1 MKTVVMGILAHV
13 DAGKTTLSEAMLYES
28 GVIRSI
34 GRVDKGNTFLERDI
48 QERERGITIF
58 SKQARFMWEDTE
70 VVLLDTPGHVDFSA
84 ETERTLQVLDA
95 AVLVISASD
104 GVQGHTMTLWKL
116 LKSYGI
122 PVFLFVNKMDQPD
135 TDRGRLLAEL
145 QQRLSPECI
154 DFTDTASEE
163 FFDSVAMCGERAME
177 QYLDSGTIEREEIIT
192 LIRERKLYPCF
203 FGAALKQKGV
213 LELLDGLSHYGS
225 AGRYHEEFG
234 ARIYKITRDT
244 QGNRLTHMKITG
256 GELRV
261 KAVLSG
267 QDKTGS
273 SWQEKV
279 NQIRCYCGEKY
290 ELCEAAPAGSICT
303 VTGLTGTYA
312 GEGLGVEQEER
323 IPLLEPVLSYRVI
336 PENVGDIN
344 VIIDK
349 LQLLEEEDPLLRTEW
364 NVHTKELTAHVMG
377 PVQLEVLERLLKE
390 RYDMSVT
397 FGKGR
402 ILYKETIRAGSAP
415 VEGVGHYEPL
425 RHYAEVHLLL
435 QPGEPGSG
443 FVCDADCSE
452 DLLERNWQRLIL
464 THLREK
470 EYRGVLT
477 GAPVTDIHVTLKSGK
492 AHLKHTEGGD
502 FRQATYRAVRQG
514 LMQAQVQLLEPY
526 MEFRLELPEEYVGRA
541 MTDLA
546 NLGATFTNEAGTEGS
561 CILNGRAPM
570 ETIADYGQMVIAYTR
585 GQGIWSMN
593 FDGYGPCHNP
603 EEVIAGSG
611 YDAERDVA
619 NTADSV
625 FCAHG
630 AGFVVPW
637 YEVPQYMQL
646 PSVLSESREIN
657 NVSYVI
663 NRESKTSA
671 DMAIG
676 TEEVDAIIARSGGA
690 NRRKDKQEYGWQSR
704 QASRLVSADALSS
717 ADGSVKQSVQ
727 GTADRQEKPY
737 EYRPKKRKEG
747 YVLVDGYN
755 VIFAWEELK
764 ATAGVNLDGAR
775 GQLLD
780 LLCNYQAIDGR
791 ELIAVFDAY
800 RLQGHPTECLD
811 YHNIH
816 VVYTKEAETAD
827 HYIERFTHEYAK
839 KYDITVVTSDG
850 LEQMII
856 LGQGCQRVSS
866 REFEQL
872 VKQASREAVEN
883 FEADMQRERRFG
895 VPFPEI
901 P

>member
-1 MKTVVMGILAHV
+1 MRTIVMGILAHV
-13 DAGKTTLSEAMLYES
+13 DAGKTTLSEAMLHAG
-28 GVIRSI
+28 GVIRSV

-58 SKQARFMWEDTE
+58 SKQARFTWGDTE
-70 VVLLDTPGHVDFSA
+70 LVLLDTPGHVDFSA
-84 ETERTLQVLDA
+84 EAERTLQVLDA

-135 TDRGRLLAEL
+135 TDRERLLAEL
-145 QQRLSPECI
+145 QRRLSAECI
-154 DFTDTASEE
+154 DFTDTASES

-177 QYLDSGTIEREEIIT
+177 QYLNSGTVEREEIVS
-192 LIRERKLYPCF
+192 LIRERKLFPCY
-203 FGAALKQKGV
+203 FGAALKQEGV
-213 LELLDGLSHYGS
+213 RELLDGISLYGS
-225 AGRYHEEFG
+225 PVGCHEEFG
-234 ARIYKITRDT
+234 ARVYKITRDA

-261 KAVLSG
+261 KTMLSG
-267 QDKTGS
+267 QDRES
-273 SWQEKV
+273 NCWQEKV

-290 ELCEAAPAGSICT
+290 ELCEVAPAGSICT

-312 GEGLGVEQEER
+312 GEGLGVEKKER
-323 IPLLEPVLSYRVI
+323 VPLLEPVLSYRVI
-336 PENVGDIN
+336 PENEGDIS
-344 VIIDK
+344 VIIEK
-349 LQLLEEEDPLLRTEW
+349 LRLLEEEDPLLRTEW
-364 NVHTKELTAHVMG
+364 NVHTRELTAHVMG
-377 PVQLEVLERLLKE
+377 PVQLEILERLLKE
-390 RYDMSVT
+390 RYDISVT
-397 FGKGR
+397 SGKGR
-402 ILYKETIRAGSAP
+402 ILYKETIQSDSAP

-452 DLLERNWQRLIL
+452 DILERNWQRLVL
-464 THLREK
+464 THLSEK

-514 LMQAQVQLLEPY
+514 LMQAQCQLLEPY

-546 NLGATFTNEAGTEGS
+546 NLGAAFTNEAGEEGS

-570 ETIADYGQMVIAYTR
+570 QTIADYGQMVIAYTKGR
-585 GQGIWSMN
+585 GIWSMN
-593 FDGYGPCHNP
+593 FDGYGPCHNE
-603 EEVIAGSG
+603 EEVIAQSG
-611 YDAERDVA
+611 YDPERDVA

-637 YEVPQYMQL
+637 YEVPKYMQL
-646 PSVLSESREIN
+646 PSVLEKQQEEKILQVIKRERN
-657 NVSYVI
+657 ASMDL
-663 NRESKTSA
+663 A
-671 DMAIG
+671 LG
-676 TEEVDAIIARSGGA
+676 TEEVDAIIERSGSA
-690 NRRKDKQEYGWQSR
+690 NRRKDKQEYGWQNRPVSR
-704 QASRLVSADALSS
+704 TVDASVSLA
-717 ADGSVKQSVQ
+717 GNTVR
-727 GTADRQEKPY
+727 TEKPY
-737 EYRPKKRKEG
+737 EYRPKKRKEE

-764 ATAGVNLDGAR
+764 ATADVNIDGAR

-791 ELIAVFDAY
+791 ELIVVFDAY

-856 LGQGCQRVSS
+856 IGQGCQLVSS

-872 VKQASREAVEN
+872 VKRVARETIEN
-883 FEADMQRERRFG
+883 FEADSQRERRFG

>member
-1 MKTVVMGILAHV
+1 MRTIVMGILAHV
-13 DAGKTTLSEAMLYES
+13 DAGKTTLSEAMLHAG
-28 GVIRSI
+28 GVIRSV

-58 SKQARFMWEDTE
+58 SKQARFTWGDTE
-70 VVLLDTPGHVDFSA
+70 LVLLDTPGHVDFSA
-84 ETERTLQVLDA
+84 EAERTLQVLDI

-135 TDRGRLLAEL
+135 TDRERLLAEL
-145 QQRLSPECI
+145 QRRLSAECI
-154 DFTDTASEE
+154 DFTDTASES

-177 QYLDSGTIEREEIIT
+177 QYLNSGTVEREEIVP
-192 LIRERKLYPCF
+192 LIRERKLFPCY
-203 FGAALKQKGV
+203 FGAALKQEGV
-213 LELLDGLSHYGS
+213 RELLDGMSLYGS
-225 AGRYHEEFG
+225 PVGCHEEFG
-234 ARIYKITRDT
+234 ARVYKITRDA

-261 KAVLSG
+261 KTMLSG
-267 QDKTGS
+267 RDREGNC
-273 SWQEKV
+273 WQEKV

-290 ELCEAAPAGSICT
+290 ELCEVMPAGGICT

-312 GEGLGVEQEER
+312 GEGLGIEKKEHA
-323 IPLLEPVLSYRVI
+323 PLLEPVLSYRVI
-336 PENVGDIN
+336 PENEGDIS
-344 VIIDK
+344 VIIEK
-349 LQLLEEEDPLLRTEW
+349 LHLLEEEDPLLRTEW
-364 NVHTKELTAHVMG
+364 NVHTRELTAHVMG
-377 PVQLEVLERLLKE
+377 PVQLEILERLLKE
-390 RYDMSVT
+390 RYDTSVT
-397 FGKGR
+397 FGRGR
-402 ILYKETIRAGSAP
+402 ILYKETIQLGSAP

-452 DLLERNWQRLIL
+452 DLLERNWQRLVL
-464 THLREK
+464 THLSEK

-514 LMQAQVQLLEPY
+514 LMQAQCQLLEPY

-546 NLGATFTNEAGTEGS
+546 NLGAAFTNEAGEEGS

-570 ETIADYGQMVIAYTR
+570 QTIADYGQMVIAYTKGR
-585 GQGIWSMN
+585 GIWSMN
-593 FDGYGPCHNP
+593 FDGYGPCHNE
-603 EEVIAGSG
+603 EEVIAQSG
-611 YDAERDVA
+611 YDPERDVA

-646 PSVLSESREIN
+646 PSVLEKQQEEKILQVIKGER
-657 NVSYVI
+657 NVSM
-663 NRESKTSA
+663 
-671 DMAIG
+671 DMALG

-690 NRRKDKQEYGWQSR
+690 NRRKDKQEYGWQNRPVSR
-704 QASRLVSADALSS
+704 TVGASSDPASGSS
-717 ADGSVKQSVQ
+717 AGDAVR
-727 GTADRQEKPY
+727 TEKPY
-737 EYRPKKRKEG
+737 EYRPKKRKEE

-764 ATAGVNLDGAR
+764 ATADVNIDGAR

-791 ELIAVFDAY
+791 ELIVVFDAY

-856 LGQGCQRVSS
+856 IGQGCQLVSS

-872 VKQASREAVEN
+872 VKRAAREAVEN
-883 FEADMQRERRFG
+883 FETDMQRERRFG